1 MSIPYERISRIRNQN
16 KRQDCSNKTQNA
28 RDSEK
33 SVTDSLWPEI
43 ETLNWVLNEILVLNR
58 GIDDR

>member
-1 MSIPYERISRIRNQN
+1 MNELAELETRIKDKIVQTKHKMHETQER
-16 KRQDCSNKTQNA
+16 
-28 RDSEK
+28 